1 MVNSSVARVYQTAG
15 TADHESTAFACN
27 YRTGRRFQLDHPN
40 TNTPNFLAGTDDA
53 GQRPK
58 LAGRFLVFILD
69 VSAGA
74 DDSQSI
80 VIVDLKSG
88 RFRALGNFTDSDG
101 LISQFVVNRAGAV
114 AFGLSDVLMR
124 PQSVNQILIAA
135 AGHSP
140 QVAASSPSVDDRSL
154 AISPDRRS
162 VTWIEGGQARS
173 APLGGG

>member
-1 MVNSSVARVYQTAG
+1 MYQTAG

-114 AFGLSDVLMR
+114 AFSLSDVLMR